1 VTPEELAEKVDHGSQ
16 LQSEAALSEL
26 VARATDYDVSAYQ
39 HVAALLAERDEA
51 VKRAEA
57 AEAERDKW
65 RRQAYINDQPNQD
78 RANELLAAV
87 IAKTDAEARIAT
99 LTAAL
104 ERIVRYSPSL
114 PDSRIY
120 ECALAALHEGEKP

>member
-1 VTPEELAEKVDHGSQ
+1 MTPEQLAEKVRWGGTLKASRYG
-16 LQSEAALSEL
+16 EAALSEL

-57 AEAERDKW
+57 AEAR
-65 RRQAYINDQPNQD
+65 
-78 RANELLAAV
+78 L
-87 IAKTDAEARIAT
+87 AT

-104 ERIVRYSPSL
+104 EQIVRYSPSL